1 MRSLLCSAF
10 LVASLVKVY
19 AAIGPTAEL
28 TIVNHDIAPDGF
40 TRSYVT
46 CNRTL
51 RVVTDLLL
59 SCSASLADG
68 QFPGPLISGNKV
80 NHSGRFF
87 GLFFELTLIRAT
99 PFQSTSLIT

>member
-87 GLFFELTLIRAT
+87 GLFLNLH
-99 PFQSTSLIT
+99 SLGRHLFNQRH